1 MSHIRPEM
9 LDSRELAYLVK
20 LALVE
25 SGRSLR
31 KTSEDL
37 GFSPSLLSRVQNAKP
52 EQVGGDNLLIILRW
66 IKRTTTLSW
75 DDIME
80 RIALRDTE

>member
-1 MSHIRPEM
+1 M